1 MRKIIFILLFLSIFI
16 LSVNYASAWT
26 SYTHK
31 WICDRAGLTDID
43 CAAPDTPALQAKYT
57 DASFRN
63 HHCADNSSDCSARK
77 IADKYVMF
85 SYLEAREISAHLYAD
100 SLVPVH
106 WYSTDYDTCHKIFE
120 DKVQEKLKESDNV
133 RYTLFKSTTDLSAWN
148 ITMQCQAKFGKE
160 NRTVELYADNLYMDS
175 VAMYVAQKMNVTPTT
190 KVIKEY
196 DLTPIAYLALA
207 FLIIIFTLFMYFG
220 LRNKRDNKKKK

>member
-1 MRKIIFILLFLSIFI
+1 MNKASFTLIFLLISI
-16 LSVNYASAWT
+16 LSLNYVTAWT
-26 SYTHK
+26 SYTHN

-63 HHCADNSSDCSARK
+63 HHCTNNESDCSARK
-77 IADKYVMF
+77 IADRYIMF

-120 DKVQEKLKESDNV
+120 DKVEEKLKEAGTV
-133 RYTLFKSTTDLSAWN
+133 RYTLFRSTKDLSAWN
-148 ITMQCQAKFGKE
+148 ITMHCQAKFGKE
-160 NRTVELYADNLYMDS
+160 NRTVDLYADNNYMNS
-175 VAMYVAQKMNVTPTT
+175 AAMYVADKMNVTPTT
-190 KVIKEY
+190 ETVKEY
-196 DLTPIAYLALA
+196 DLTPVVYLALA
-207 FLIIIFTLFMYFG
+207 FLMIVLALFIYFG
-220 LRNKRDNKKKK
+220 LKNNNKK